1 MQHAQS
7 LIIDREPVILTRS
20 SRGPPTPWMNP
31 ACSVLCSSECPWCRY
46 QEIAA
51 LAVEVDKRLHSQQPQ
66 QSLGRQGSQGRPLHD
81 LSQELVRVLLFAV
94 IYLQILPVAYVPV
107 VGEARAASVSLL
119 RLKLHAWAYRLQ
131 LSFGSCL

>member
-1 MQHAQS
+1 MCFVAQ
-7 LIIDREPVILTRS
+7 
-20 SRGPPTPWMNP
+20 N
-31 ACSVLCSSECPWCRY
+31 AWCRY

-51 LAVEVDKRLHSQQPQ
+51 LAVEVDKRLQSQQPQ
-66 QSLGRQGSQGRPLHD
+66 QSLRRQAWQGRPLHD

-119 RLKLHAWAYRLQ
+119 RLMLHAWVYRLQ
-131 LSFGSCL
+131 LSLGSCL